1 MNKNTILS
9 PQRHDDTASNIQRQ
23 TCNQSPLWLIS
34 MIHNGINNRGN
45 GDHRRIPDHS
55 AKPLRSSA
63 SSVVNINEQHSLRS
77 WFFCGSI
84 VVHNLA
90 NCGRCWWP
98 GCERLQ
104 FMVASNQTFA
114 SSFNPVNGYVK
125 RSSLA
130 GSNAVRPEIVAFKV
144 KPLSRVSIYCR
155 INVPLGRRAR
165 VAANP

>member
-1 MNKNTILS
+1 MATPPGNPLPITTFFIGLFRPHAAEDSVFYRWKYNRRAGCGKS
-9 PQRHDDTASNIQRQ
+9 ARPVRREG
-23 TCNQSPLWLIS
+23 QSAIKADFPTPIGYYTKKYKLV
-34 MIHNGINNRGN
+34 
-45 GDHRRIPDHS
+45 
-55 AKPLRSSA
+55 A
-63 SSVVNINEQHSLRS
+63 VVGL
-77 WFFCGSI
+77 
-84 VVHNLA
+84 L
-90 NCGRCWWP
+90 
-98 GCERLQ
+98 LK

-130 GSNAVRPEIVAFKV
+130 GGNAVRPEIVAFKV